1 MGIAAIFKKELRA
14 IFASPV
20 AYVVM
25 AVFLALSGYFFWGFL
40 ARFTFYSI
48 QASMNP
54 AIGGGV
60 NIMELVLGPLFQNM
74 GIVMLLMMPLFTMRL
89 FAEEQKAG
97 TMELLLTYPVRDGAI
112 LLGKFLAVVVLLGCM
127 LALTA
132 TYPILLMAWSAP
144 EPLPILAGYLGLLLA
159 GTAFLS
165 LGLFASALTENQI
178 VAGSLAFGALLL
190 IWVLGWSADL
200 AGGTV
205 GKILGH
211 LSFLNHFEAFAR
223 GIIDTKDLIYYVNVT
238 ALFLFM
244 TLKAVEARRWRA

>member
-1 MGIAAIFKKELRA
+1 MGVAAIFKKELRA

-54 AIGGGV
+54 AFGGGL
-60 NIMELVLGPLFQNM
+60 NIMEFVLGPLFHNIS
-74 GIVMLLMMPLFTMRL
+74 IVMLLMMPLFTMRL
-89 FAEEQKAG
+89 FAEERKTG

-112 LLGKFLAVVVLLGCM
+112 LLGKFLAVVVLLLCM
-127 LALTA
+127 LGLTV
-132 TYPILLMAWSAP
+132 TYPILLMAWSTP
-144 EPLPILAGYLGLLLA
+144 EPLPILAGYLGLILV

-165 LGLFASALTENQI
+165 VGLLASALTENQI

-190 IWVLGWSADL
+190 IWVIGWSAEL
-200 AGGTV
+200 TGGTV
-205 GKILGH
+205 GKVLGH

-223 GIIDTKDLIYYVNVT
+223 GVVDTKDLIYYANVT
-238 ALFLFM
+238 VLFLFL
-244 TLKAVEARRWRA
+244 TLKVVEARRWRA

>member
-223 GIIDTKDLIYYVNVT
+223 GIIDTKDLIYYLNVT

>member
-1 MGIAAIFKKELRA
+1 VGVAAIFKKELRA

-40 ARFTFYSI
+40 ARFTFYSL

-54 AIGGGV
+54 ALGGGLNV
-60 NIMELVLGPLFQNM
+60 MEFVLGPLFHNM
-74 GIVMLLMMPLFTMRL
+74 SIVMLLMMPLFTMRL
-89 FAEEQKAG
+89 FAEERKSG
-97 TMELLLTYPVRDGAI
+97 TIELLLTYPVRDGAI
-112 LLGKFLAVVVLLGCM
+112 LLGKFLAVVVLLLCM
-127 LALTA
+127 LGLTV
-132 TYPILLMAWSAP
+132 TYPLLLLAFTTP
-144 EPLPILAGYLGLLLA
+144 EPLPILAGYLGLLLV

-190 IWVLGWSADL
+190 IWVIGWSADV

-205 GKILGH
+205 GKVLGH

-223 GIIDTKDLIYYVNVT
+223 GVVDTKDLIYYANVT
-238 ALFLFM
+238 VLFLFL

>member
-1 MGIAAIFKKELRA
+1 MGTAAIFKKELRA

-54 AIGGGV
+54 AFGGGL
-60 NIMELVLGPLFQNM
+60 NLMEFVLGPLFHNM
-74 GIVMLLMMPLFTMRL
+74 SIVMLLMMPLFTMRL
-89 FAEEQKAG
+89 LAEERKTG

-112 LLGKFLAVVVLLGCM
+112 LLGKFLAVVVLFLCM

-132 TYPILLMAWSAP
+132 IYPILLMAWSSP
-144 EPLPILAGYLGLLLA
+144 EPLPILAGYLGLVLV

-165 LGLFASALTENQI
+165 LGLFTSALTENQI
-178 VAGSLAFGALLL
+178 VAASLAFGALLL
-190 IWVLGWSADL
+190 IWVIGWSADL

-205 GKILGH
+205 GKVLGH

-223 GIIDTKDLIYYVNVT
+223 GVVDTKDLIYYFNVT
-238 ALFLFM
+238 ALFLFL

>member
-1 MGIAAIFKKELRA
+1 MGVAAIFKKELRA

-60 NIMELVLGPLFQNM
+60 NIMELVLGPLFHNM
-74 GIVMLLMMPLFTMRL
+74 SIVMLLMMPLFTMRL
-89 FAEEQKAG
+89 FAEEQKTG
-97 TMELLLTYPVRDGAI
+97 TMELLLTYPVRDVAI
-112 LLGKFLAVVVLLGCM
+112 LLGKFLAVVVLLCSM

-132 TYPILLMAWSAP
+132 TYPILLMAWSTP
-144 EPLPILAGYLGLLLA
+144 EPFPILAGYLGLVLI

-178 VAGSLAFGALLL
+178 VAGSLAFGALLF
-190 IWVLGWSADL
+190 IWVIGWSADL

-205 GKILGH
+205 GKILGD

-238 ALFLFM
+238 ALFLFL

>member
-1 MGIAAIFKKELRA
+1 MGVAAIFKKELRA

-60 NIMELVLGPLFQNM
+60 NIMELVLGPLFHNM
-74 GIVMLLMMPLFTMRL
+74 SIVMLLMMPLFTMRL
-89 FAEEQKAG
+89 FAEEQKTG
-97 TMELLLTYPVRDGAI
+97 TMELLLTYPVRDVAI
-112 LLGKFLAVVVLLGCM
+112 LLGKFLAVVVLLCCM

-132 TYPILLMAWSAP
+132 TYPILLMAWSTP
-144 EPLPILAGYLGLLLA
+144 EPFPILAGYLGLVLI

-178 VAGSLAFGALLL
+178 VAGSLAFGALLF
-190 IWVLGWSADL
+190 IWVIGWSADL

-223 GIIDTKDLIYYVNVT
+223 GIIDTKDLIYYLNVT
-238 ALFLFM
+238 ALFLFL
-244 TLKAVEARRWRA
+244 TVKVVEARRWRA

>member
-1 MGIAAIFKKELRA
+1 MGVAAIFKKELRA

-40 ARFTFYSI
+40 ARFTFYSL

-54 AIGGGV
+54 ALGGGLNV
-60 NIMELVLGPLFQNM
+60 MEFVLGPLFHNM
-74 GIVMLLMMPLFTMRL
+74 SIVMLLMMPLFTMRL
-89 FAEEQKAG
+89 FAEERKSG
-97 TMELLLTYPVRDGAI
+97 TIELLLTYPVRDGAI
-112 LLGKFLAVVVLLGCM
+112 LLGKFLAVVVLLLCM
-127 LALTA
+127 LGLTV
-132 TYPILLMAWSAP
+132 TYPLLLLAFTTP
-144 EPLPILAGYLGLLLA
+144 EPLPILAGYLGLLLV

-190 IWVLGWSADL
+190 IWVIGWSADV

-205 GKILGH
+205 GKVLGH

-223 GIIDTKDLIYYVNVT
+223 GVVDTKDLIYYANVT
-238 ALFLFM
+238 VLFLFL

>member
-1 MGIAAIFKKELRA
+1 MGVAAIFRKELRA

-40 ARFTFYSI
+40 ARFTFYSM

-60 NIMELVLGPLFQNM
+60 NIMELVLGPLFHNM
-74 GIVMLLMMPLFTMRL
+74 SIVMLLMMPLFTMRL
-89 FAEEQKAG
+89 LAEEQKAG

-132 TYPILLMAWSAP
+132 TYPILLMAWSTP

-178 VAGSLAFGALLL
+178 VAASLAFGALLL
-190 IWVLGWSADL
+190 IWVIGWSADV
-200 AGGTV
+200 AGGTL

-211 LSFLNHFEAFAR
+211 LSFLNHFETFAR

-238 ALFLFM
+238 ALFLFL
-244 TLKAVEARRWRA
+244 TLKVVESRRWRA